1 MSKETLNPLAN
12 AQAQVKKA
20 CDALGTDP
28 AVYEL
33 LKEPQR
39 MIEISIPV
47 KMDNGSIK
55 VFKGYR
61 SAHND
66 AVGPYKGGIRFH
78 QNVNSDEVKALS
90 IWMSIKC
97 QVTGIPY
104 GGGKGGITVDP
115 SELSQREL
123 EQLSRG
129 WVRGLYKYLGEKV
142 DVPAPDVNTNGQIM
156 AWMQDEYN
164 KLTGEQ
170 TIGVF
175 TGKPLTYGGSKGRNE
190 ATGFGV
196 AVVMREAC
204 KALGMDLKKSTVAVQ
219 GFGNVGKFT
228 VKNIIKLG
236 GKVVAVAEFD
246 KKEGT
251 YATYKETGFTFEELD
266 AAKAKDGSLLN
277 VPGAKKISLDD
288 FWALNVDVISPCAME
303 NAIKEH
309 EANLIKAKLI
319 CEGANG
325 PITLEADEV
334 LYKKGILVTPDIL
347 TNAGGVTVSYF
358 EWVQNLYGYYWTEK
372 EVEEK
377 EERAMIDAFKPI
389 WDLKQEKNVSFRQAT
404 YMRSIKRIDE
414 AMKVRG
420 WY

>member
-78 QNVNSDEVKALS
+78 QNVNADEVKALS

-204 KALGMDLKKSTVAVQ
+204 KAIGMDLKKSTVAVQ

-251 YATYKETGFTFEELD
+251 YATYKESGFTFEELD
-266 AAKAKDGSLLN
+266 AAKAKDGSLLH

-325 PITLEADEV
+325 PITLEADDI

-377 EERAMIDAFKPI
+377 EERAMVDAFNPI
-389 WDLKQEKNVSFRQAT
+389 WALKQEKNVSFRQAT
-404 YMRSIKRIDE
+404 YMKSIKRIDE

>member
-61 SAHND
+61 AAHND

-236 GKVVAVAEFD
+236 GKVVAVAEYD

-309 EANLIKAKLI
+309 EAGLIKAKLI

-325 PITLEADEV
+325 PITLEADEM

-377 EERAMIDAFKPI
+377 EERAMIDAFQPI
-389 WDLKQEKNVSFRQAT
+389 WALKQEKNVSFRQAT

>member
-1 MSKETLNPLAN
+1 MSKETLNPLLS

-20 CDALGTDP
+20 CDALGANP

-39 MIEISIPV
+39 IIEISIPV
-47 KMDNGSIK
+47 KMDDGSIK
-55 VFKGYR
+55 TFKGYR

-78 QNVNSDEVKALS
+78 PAVNADEVKALS

-115 SELSQREL
+115 SELSKREL

-129 WVRGLYKYLGEKV
+129 WVRGMFRYLGEKL
-142 DVPAPDVNTNGQIM
+142 DIPAPDVNTNGQIM

-164 KLTGEQ
+164 KLAGEQ

-175 TGKPLTYGGSKGRNE
+175 TGKPLTYGGSQGRNE

-196 AVVMREAC
+196 AVITRETL
-204 KALGMDLKKSTVAVQ
+204 KAVGMDISKATVAVQ
-219 GFGNVGKFT
+219 GFGNVGKYT

-236 GKVVAVAEFD
+236 GKVVAVAEFE
-246 KKEGT
+246 KERG
-251 YATYKETGFTFEELD
+251 AFAVYKAEGFTFEELE
-266 AAKAKDGSLLN
+266 AAKAAGSITKAA
-277 VPGAKKISLDD
+277 GAKTITMDE
-288 FWALNVDVISPCAME
+288 FWALDVDAINPCALE

-309 EANLIKAKLI
+309 EANLIKAKVI
-319 CEGANG
+319 AEGANG
-325 PITLEADEV
+325 PVTLEADEI
-334 LYKKGILVTPDIL
+334 LYKKGVVVAPDIL
-347 TNAGGVTVSYF
+347 ANAGGVTVSYF

-377 EERAMIDAFKPI
+377 EERAMVDAFNPI
-389 WDLKQEKNVSFRQAT
+389 WEMKVAKNVSFRQAT
-404 YMRSIKRIDE
+404 YMKSIDRIAK
-414 AMKVRG
+414 AMEVRG
-420 WY
+420 WL

>member
-1 MSKETLNPLAN
+1 
-12 AQAQVKKA
+12 
-20 CDALGTDP
+20 
-28 AVYEL
+28 
-33 LKEPQR
+33 
-39 MIEISIPV
+39 MILP
-47 KMDNGSIK
+47 N
-55 VFKGYR
+55 Y
-61 SAHND
+61 
-66 AVGPYKGGIRFH
+66 
-78 QNVNSDEVKALS
+78 LS
-90 IWMSIKC
+90 VSWSSC
-97 QVTGIPY
+97 HAA
-104 GGGKGGITVDP
+104 
-115 SELSQREL
+115 
-123 EQLSRG
+123 
-129 WVRGLYKYLGEKV
+129 GLYKYLGEKV

-196 AVVMREAC
+196 AVIMREAC
-204 KALGMDLKKSTVAVQ
+204 KAIGMDLKKATVAVQ

-251 YATYKETGFTFEELD
+251 YATYKESGFTFEELNE
-266 AAKAKDGSLLN
+266 AKTKDGSLLH

-325 PITLEADEV
+325 PITLEADEI

-377 EERAMIDAFKPI
+377 EERAMIDAFNPI
-389 WDLKQEKNVSFRQAT
+389 WALKKEKNVSFRQAT
-404 YMRSIKRIDE
+404 YMKSIKRIDE

>member
-20 CDALGTDP
+20 CDALGADP

-39 MIEISIPV
+39 IIEISIPV

-61 SAHND
+61 AAHND

-78 QNVNSDEVKALS
+78 QNVNADEVKALS

-204 KALGMDLKKSTVAVQ
+204 KAIGMDLKKSTVAVQ
-219 GFGNVGKFT
+219 GFGNVGRFT

-251 YATYKETGFTFEELD
+251 YATYKESGFTFKELND
-266 AAKAKDGSLLN
+266 AKTKDGSLLH

-325 PITLEADEV
+325 PITLEADEI

-377 EERAMIDAFKPI
+377 EERAMIDAFNPI
-389 WDLKQEKNVSFRQAT
+389 WALKQEKNVSFRQAT
-404 YMRSIKRIDE
+404 YMKSIKRIDE

>member
-1 MSKETLNPLAN
+1 
-12 AQAQVKKA
+12 
-20 CDALGTDP
+20 
-28 AVYEL
+28 
-33 LKEPQR
+33 
-39 MIEISIPV
+39 
-47 KMDNGSIK
+47 
-55 VFKGYR
+55 
-61 SAHND
+61 
-66 AVGPYKGGIRFH
+66 
-78 QNVNSDEVKALS
+78 
-90 IWMSIKC
+90 MSIKC

-204 KALGMDLKKSTVAVQ
+204 KAIGMDLKKATVAVQ

-251 YATYKETGFTFEELD
+251 YATYKESGFTFEELD
-266 AAKAKDGSLLN
+266 AAKTKDGSLLH

-325 PITLEADEV
+325 PITLEADEI

-377 EERAMIDAFKPI
+377 EERAMVDAFNPI
-389 WDLKQEKNVSFRQAT
+389 WALKQEKNVSFRQAT
-404 YMRSIKRIDE
+404 YMKSIKRIDE

>member
-78 QNVNSDEVKALS
+78 QNVNADEVKALS

-204 KALGMDLKKSTVAVQ
+204 KAIGMDLKKSTVAVQ

-251 YATYKETGFTFEELD
+251 YATYKESGFTFEELD
-266 AAKAKDGSLLN
+266 AAKAKDGSLLH

-325 PITLEADEV
+325 PITLEADDI

-377 EERAMIDAFKPI
+377 EERVMVDAFNPI
-389 WDLKQEKNVSFRQAT
+389 WALKQEKNVSFRQAT
-404 YMRSIKRIDE
+404 YMKSIKRIDE

>member
-1 MSKETLNPLAN
+1 
-12 AQAQVKKA
+12 
-20 CDALGTDP
+20 
-28 AVYEL
+28 
-33 LKEPQR
+33 
-39 MIEISIPV
+39 
-47 KMDNGSIK
+47 
-55 VFKGYR
+55 
-61 SAHND
+61 
-66 AVGPYKGGIRFH
+66 
-78 QNVNSDEVKALS
+78 
-90 IWMSIKC
+90 MSIKC

-196 AVVMREAC
+196 AVIMREAC
-204 KALGMDLKKSTVAVQ
+204 KAIGMDLKKATVAVQ

-251 YATYKETGFTFEELD
+251 YATYKESGFTFEELNE
-266 AAKAKDGSLLN
+266 AKTKDGSLLH

-325 PITLEADEV
+325 PITLEADEI

-377 EERAMIDAFKPI
+377 EERAMIDAFNPI
-389 WDLKQEKNVSFRQAT
+389 WALKKEKNVSFRQAT
-404 YMRSIKRIDE
+404 YMKSIKRIDE

>member
-1 MSKETLNPLAN
+1 MVKETLNPLLS

-20 CDALGTDP
+20 CDALGADP

-39 MIEISIPV
+39 IIEISIPV
-47 KMDNGSIK
+47 KMDDGSLK
-55 VFKGYR
+55 TFKGYR

-66 AVGPYKGGIRFH
+66 AVGPFKGGIRFH
-78 QNVNSDEVKALS
+78 QNVNADEVKALS
-90 IWMSIKC
+90 MWMSIKC

-129 WVRGLYKYLGEKV
+129 WVRGMFRYLGEKM
-142 DVPAPDVNTNGQIM
+142 DIPAPDVNTNGQII

-164 KLTGEQ
+164 RLAGEQ

-175 TGKPLTYGGSKGRNE
+175 TGKPLSYGGSAGRNE

-196 AVVMREAC
+196 AVTMRETF
-204 KALGMDLKKSTVAVQ
+204 KALGKDLSKATVAVQ
-219 GFGNVGKFT
+219 GFGNVGKFS
-228 VKNIIKLG
+228 VKNIMKLG
-236 GKVVAVAEFD
+236 GKVVSVAEFE
-246 KKEGT
+246 KGKG
-251 YATYKETGFTFEELD
+251 AFAIYKAEGFTFEELE
-266 AAKAKDGSLLN
+266 AAKAEGTLTK
-277 VPGAKKISLDD
+277 VPSSKEITMED
-288 FWALNVDVISPCAME
+288 FWALDVDAIAPCALE
-303 NAIKEH
+303 NAITAKEA
-309 EANLIKAKLI
+309 ELIKALLI

-325 PITLEADEV
+325 PVTPEADEI
-334 LYKKGILVTPDIL
+334 LYKKGIIVTPDIL

-358 EWVQNLYGYYWTEK
+358 EWVQNLYGYYWTEA

-377 EERAMIDAFKPI
+377 EERAMVNAFKPI
-389 WDLKQEKNVSFRQAT
+389 WELKVEKNVSFRQAT
-404 YMRSIKRIDE
+404 YMKSIKKIAE
-414 AMKVRG
+414 VMKIRG

>member
-47 KMDNGSIK
+47 KMDNGTIK

-78 QNVNSDEVKALS
+78 QNVNADEVKALS

-251 YATYKETGFTFEELD
+251 YATYKESGFTFEELD
-266 AAKAKDGSLLN
+266 AAKAKDGSLLH
-277 VPGAKKISLDD
+277 VPGAKKISLDE

-325 PITLEADEV
+325 PITLEADDI

-372 EVEEK
+372 E
-377 EERAMIDAFKPI
+377 ERAMIDAFNPI
-389 WDLKQEKNVSFRQAT
+389 WALKQEKNVSFRQAT
-404 YMRSIKRIDE
+404 YMKSIKRIDE

>member
-39 MIEISIPV
+39 IIEISIPV
-47 KMDNGSIK
+47 KMDDGSIK

-61 SAHND
+61 AAHND

-78 QNVNSDEVKALS
+78 QNVNADEVKALS

-115 SELSQREL
+115 SELSKREL
-123 EQLSRG
+123 EELSRG

-251 YATYKETGFTFEELD
+251 YATYKESGFTFEELD

-325 PITLEADEV
+325 PTTPEADDI

-377 EERAMIDAFKPI
+377 EERAMVDAFNPI
-389 WDLKQEKNVSFRQAT
+389 WALKQEKNVSFRQAT

-414 AMKVRG
+414 AMKIRG

>member
-1 MSKETLNPLAN
+1 MSKETLNPLLS

-20 CDALGTDP
+20 CDALGADP

-39 MIEISIPV
+39 IIEISIPV
-47 KMDNGSIK
+47 KMDDGSIK
-55 VFKGYR
+55 TFKGYR

-66 AVGPYKGGIRFH
+66 AVGPFKGGIRFH
-78 QNVNSDEVKALS
+78 QNVNADEVKALS

-129 WVRGLYKYLGEKV
+129 WVRGMYKYLGEKV

-175 TGKPLTYGGSKGRNE
+175 TGKPLTYGGSQGRNE

-196 AVVMREAC
+196 AVTMREAC
-204 KALGMDLKKSTVAVQ
+204 TAMGTDLSKETVAVQ
-219 GFGNVGKFT
+219 GFGNVGKYT
-228 VKNIIKLG
+228 VKNIMKLG
-236 GKVVAVAEFD
+236 GKVVAVAEFA
-246 KKEGT
+246 KSEGA
-251 YATYKETGFTFEELD
+251 YAMYKPEGFTFAELEE
-266 AAKAKDGSLLN
+266 AKAKDGTLFS
-277 VPGAKKISLDD
+277 VPGATKISMDE
-288 FWALNVDVISPCAME
+288 FWALDVFAIAPCALE
-303 NAIKEH
+303 NAIKNH
-309 EANLIKAKLI
+309 EAELVKAKLI

-325 PITLEADEV
+325 PTTPEADEI
-334 LYKKGILVTPDIL
+334 LYKKGVVVTPDIL

-377 EERAMIDAFKPI
+377 EERAMVDAFKPI
-389 WDLKQEKNVSFRQAT
+389 WALKEEMNVSFRQAT
-404 YMRSIKRIDE
+404 YMKSIKRIAE

>member
-1 MSKETLNPLAN
+1 MAKETLNPLEG
-12 AQAQVKKA
+12 AQARVKKA
-20 CDALGTDP
+20 CDALGADP

-39 MIEISIPV
+39 IIEISIPV

-55 VFKGYR
+55 TFKGYR
-61 SAHND
+61 AAHND

-78 QNVNSDEVKALS
+78 QNVNADEVKALS

-104 GGGKGGITVDP
+104 GGGKGGICVDP
-115 SELSQREL
+115 SELSQNEL

-129 WVRGLYKYLGEKV
+129 WVRGMYKYLGEKV
-142 DVPAPDVNTNGQIM
+142 DIPAPDVNTNGQIM

-196 AVVMREAC
+196 AVTMREAC
-204 KALGMDLKKSTVAVQ
+204 KAMGMDLTKSTVGVQ

-251 YATYKETGFTFEELD
+251 YATYKESGFTFEELD
-266 AAKAKDGSLLN
+266 AAKAKDGNLLN
-277 VPGAKKISLDD
+277 VPGAKKISLDE
-288 FWALNVDVISPCAME
+288 FWALNVDVLAPCALE
-303 NAIKEH
+303 NAITEK
-309 EANLIKAKLI
+309 EANLIKAKLV

-325 PITLEADEV
+325 PTTLEADEI
-334 LYKKGILVTPDIL
+334 LYKKGIVVTPDIL

-377 EERAMIDAFKPI
+377 EERAMVDAFIPI
-389 WDLKQEKNVSFRQAT
+389 WELKQEKNVSFRQAT
-404 YMRSIKRIDE
+404 YMKSIKRIAE
-414 AMKVRG
+414 SMKIRG

>member
-1 MSKETLNPLAN
+1 M
-12 AQAQVKKA
+12 
-20 CDALGTDP
+20 
-28 AVYEL
+28 
-33 LKEPQR
+33 
-39 MIEISIPV
+39 
-47 KMDNGSIK
+47 
-55 VFKGYR
+55 
-61 SAHND
+61 
-66 AVGPYKGGIRFH
+66 
-78 QNVNSDEVKALS
+78 
-90 IWMSIKC
+90 
-97 QVTGIPY
+97 
-104 GGGKGGITVDP
+104 
-115 SELSQREL
+115 SQREL

-196 AVVMREAC
+196 AVIMREAC
-204 KALGMDLKKSTVAVQ
+204 KAIGMDLKKATVAVQ

-251 YATYKETGFTFEELD
+251 YATYKESGFTFEELND
-266 AAKAKDGSLLN
+266 AKTKDGSLLH
-277 VPGAKKISLDD
+277 VPGAKKISLDE

-325 PITLEADEV
+325 PITLEADDI

-377 EERAMIDAFKPI
+377 EERAMVDAFNPI
-389 WDLKQEKNVSFRQAT
+389 WALKQEKNVSFRQAT
-404 YMRSIKRIDE
+404 YMKSIKRIDE

>member
-1 MSKETLNPLAN
+1 MSKETLNPLLN

-20 CDALGTDP
+20 CDALGANP

-39 MIEISIPV
+39 IIEISIPV
-47 KMDNGSIK
+47 KMDNGTIK
-55 VFKGYR
+55 TFKGYR

-78 QNVNSDEVKALS
+78 PDVNADEVKALS

-115 SELSQREL
+115 SELSKREL
-123 EQLSRG
+123 EELSRG
-129 WVRGLYKYLGEKV
+129 YVRGMYRYLGEKL
-142 DVPAPDVNTNGQIM
+142 DIPAPDVNTNGQIM

-164 KLTGEQ
+164 KISGEQ
-170 TIGVF
+170 GIGVF
-175 TGKPLTYGGSKGRNE
+175 TGKPLTYGGSQGRNE

-196 AVVMREAC
+196 AVIMRESF
-204 KALGMDLKKSTVAVQ
+204 KALGKDLKGSTVAVQ

-228 VKNIIKLG
+228 VKNIMKLG
-236 GKVVAVAEFD
+236 GKVVAVAEFE
-246 KKEGT
+246 KEKGA
-251 YATYKETGFTFEELD
+251 YAVYKAEGFTFAELE
-266 AAKAKDGSLLN
+266 AAKAAGSLTK
-277 VPGAKKISLDD
+277 VAGAKVLTMDEFWSLEVEGL
-288 FWALNVDVISPCAME
+288 APCALE

-309 EANLIKAKLI
+309 EANLIKAKVI
-319 CEGANG
+319 AEGANG
-325 PITLEADEV
+325 PITLEADEI
-334 LYKKGILVTPDIL
+334 LYKKGVVVAPDIL
-347 TNAGGVTVSYF
+347 ANAGGVTVSYF

-377 EERAMIDAFKPI
+377 EERAMVDAFKPI
-389 WDLKQEKNVSFRQAT
+389 WEMKVEKNVSFRQAT
-404 YMRSIKRIDE
+404 YMKSIDRIAK
-414 AMKVRG
+414 AMEVRG
-420 WY
+420 WL

>member
-47 KMDNGSIK
+47 KMDNGTIK

-78 QNVNSDEVKALS
+78 QNVNADEVKALS

-251 YATYKETGFTFEELD
+251 YATYKESGFTFEEWD
-266 AAKAKDGSLLN
+266 AAKAKDGSLLH
-277 VPGAKKISLDD
+277 VPGAKKISLDE

-325 PITLEADEV
+325 PITLEADDI

-377 EERAMIDAFKPI
+377 EERAMIDAFNPI
-389 WDLKQEKNVSFRQAT
+389 WALKQEKNVSFRQAT
-404 YMRSIKRIDE
+404 YMKSIKRIDE

>member
-1 MSKETLNPLAN
+1 MSKETLNPLES

-20 CDALGTDP
+20 CDALGADP

-39 MIEISIPV
+39 IIEISIPV
-47 KMDNGSIK
+47 KMDNGTIK

-61 SAHND
+61 AAHND

-78 QNVNSDEVKALS
+78 QNVNADEVKALS

-104 GGGKGGITVDP
+104 GGGKGGICVDP

-129 WVRGLYKYLGEKV
+129 WVRGMYKYLGEKV
-142 DVPAPDVNTNGQIM
+142 DIPAPDVNTNGQIM

-196 AVVMREAC
+196 AVTMREAC
-204 KALGMDLKKSTVAVQ
+204 KALGMDLAKSTVAVQ
-219 GFGNVGKFT
+219 GFGNVGKYT

-236 GKVVAVAEFD
+236 GKVIAVAEFD

-251 YATYKETGFTFEELD
+251 YATYKESGFTFEELE
-266 AAKAKDGSLLN
+266 AAKQKDGSLLH
-277 VPGAKKISLDD
+277 VPGAKKISLDE
-288 FWALNVDVISPCAME
+288 FWALKVDVISPCALE

-309 EANLIKAKLI
+309 EANLIQAKLV

-325 PITLEADEV
+325 PITLEADDI
-334 LYKKGILVTPDIL
+334 LYKKGIVVTPDIL

-377 EERAMIDAFKPI
+377 EERAMVDAFNPI
-389 WDLKQEKNVSFRQAT
+389 WALKQEKNVSFRQAT
-404 YMRSIKRIDE
+404 YMKSIKRIDE
-414 AMKVRG
+414 AMKIRG